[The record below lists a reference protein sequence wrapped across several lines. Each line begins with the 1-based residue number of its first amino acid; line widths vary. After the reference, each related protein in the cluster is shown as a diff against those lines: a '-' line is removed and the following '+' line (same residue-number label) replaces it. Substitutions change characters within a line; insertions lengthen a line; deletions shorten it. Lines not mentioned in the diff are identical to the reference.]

1 MQRRVVITGLG
12 PVSSIGIGAAA
23 FLKGITA
30 GTNGITQIESFDT
43 TGFDRVLGG
52 EVHDFDPADHLTASR
67 HKDWGRT
74 AQFAASAARW
84 AYEDAG
90 LDADSMDTMSTG
102 AIVGTTNGEA
112 PTMDALAMQWL
123 KDPASIDPEM
133 VRRVPAGNIAAAVA
147 SEIGVKG
154 ETATI
159 PTACAAAN
167 YAIGYAAELIASG
180 DADVMLAGGA
190 DSVNRFT
197 HAGFDSLGAVA
208 QDLPRPFDAHR
219 SGIVTAEGGAM
230 IVLEERN
237 HAISRGAHIYA
248 EFLGY
253 AMNCDADHIVHPNA
267 ERIADCIRTAHS
279 RSDTNPGDVDYICAH
294 GTGTP
299 TNDLTETTATRAVF
313 GDAEHPPISSLKSM
327 LGHTMG
333 AASGFGAIACCLAIA
348 HQFLP
353 PTINLHVPDPALGNL
368 DFVANHSRP
377 AKVSIAQNHGFA
389 FGGNNAI
396 TMFGDHA

>member
-1 MQRRVVITGLG
+1 MQRRVVVTGLG
-12 PVSSIGIGAAA
+12 PVSSIGIGVSK
-23 FLKGITA
+23 FL
-30 GTNGITQIESFDT
+30 NGIRSGANGVSQIASFST
-43 TGFDRVLGG
+43 VGFDRTLGG
-52 EVHDFDPADHLTASR
+52 EVHTFEASDHLEAPGF
-67 HKDWGRT
+67 KDWGRT
-74 AQFAASAARW
+74 SQFASAA
-84 AYEDAG
+84 AKLAFFDAG
-90 LDADSMDTMSTG
+90 LDRESVDSESTG

-112 PTMDALAMQWL
+112 PTLDALAIQWL
-123 KDPASIDPEM
+123 ADPASIDPEM
-133 VRRVPAGNIAAAVA
+133 VRRVPAGNIAASVA
-147 SEIGVKG
+147 IELGLKG

-197 HAGFDSLGAVA
+197 HAGFDSLGAIA
-208 QDLPRPFDAHR
+208 KDLPRPFDADR
-219 SGIVTAEGGAM
+219 TGIVTAEGGAM
-230 IVLEERN
+230 IVLEERD
-237 HAISRGAHIYA
+237 HAIARGARVYA

-253 AMNCDADHIVHPNA
+253 GMNCDADHIVHPNA
-267 ERIADCIRTAHS
+267 ERIADCIRSAHL
-279 RSDTNPGDVDYICAH
+279 RSGVQPADVDYICAH

-348 HQFLP
+348 HQFVP
-353 PTINLHVPDPALGNL
+353 PTVNLHNPDPRLGNL
-368 DFVANHSRP
+368 DFVANESRP
-377 AKVSIAQNHGFA
+377 AKVSIVQNHGFA